1 MKYFSII
8 TVENAY
14 KNISTRTNNKFWG
27 ILAITSSVGSLV
39 TPQRVYSLDIDN
51 VSNLLEKQFC
61 LVEKPK
67 NYTRGAQWN
76 VIFSKN
82 WAEYISEKL
91 LRTSPNIY
99 DVLVW
104 YFRREIF
111 EDTITKQQ
119 LVAKF
124 LEETNIST
132 EFAKKLFTFDDRD
145 LEFADNKY
153 SESLLLGI
161 LNKLCN
167 NTTTY
172 TTVTAEK
179 SFVAA
184 NAGELS
190 RAPFVQTLYAGQG
203 AQECMILTQ
212 FDFNEYYG
220 DVVNKKTSGLM
231 PDNQSSATNDTY
243 ISLLTALRTKPFM
256 LLAGISGTGKSRLV
270 KELAFMTCLKDVEDP
285 DEGIMIN
292 AQKDPTSPFNYCHV
306 EVKPNWHDS
315 SELLGYYNAL
325 DGIYELTPFIRFVYR
340 AIRFP
345 EMPFFVCLDEMNL
358 APVEQY
364 FAEYLSALE
373 TRTLTKEGIVSA
385 PLLEQSIFNGV
396 DITKYKQPSDVFVVG
411 YLKENGLKLPNNLYV
426 VGTVNMDDTT
436 HQFSRKVID
445 RAFTLEMNG
454 GDLTEM
460 FSQKNTDALKYRT
473 DVVPLEALQSNFIHA
488 SEIFEDGS
496 PYLKYEQTIKE
507 SVPSYLNAINNKLAN
522 TPFQVSYRVQNELIL
537 YLAYL
542 IQQNNFPDD
551 IEALI
556 KEAVLA
562 VLMEKILPR
571 VQGDDKLLGR
581 GKDKDV
587 FTELTEYVEQN
598 LIIKEHTEDDT
609 EVVSGSELYRKVI
622 NKLDQM
628 HKRLESS
635 YFANF
640 F

>member
-1 MKYFSII
+1 M
-8 TVENAY
+8 
-14 KNISTRTNNKFWG
+14 
-27 ILAITSSVGSLV
+27 ILNLGSLAFNANLAGEGGNPAWGTELGQGEGYKFV
-39 TPQRVYSLDIDN
+39 FEDMSDFFTGMVYSSIPDIDKVYCPLGKGGNQRADYDFVVASLFKN
-51 VSNLLEKQFC
+51 VFVNGKRVQGARFILLIVKKIHGDHHVGRRTIKYNPRMTYRGEAINDDCYHKI
-61 LVEKPK
+61 VETMGWSDEAAWFVHEINIK
-67 NYTRGAQWN
+67 NQDELH
-76 VIFSKN
+76 FS
-82 WAEYISEKL
+82 AY
-91 LRTSPNIY
+91 
-99 DVLVW
+99 
-104 YFRREIF
+104 
-111 EDTITKQQ
+111 
-119 LVAKF
+119 
-124 LEETNIST
+124 
-132 EFAKKLFTFDDRD
+132 
-145 LEFADNKY
+145 
-153 SESLLLGI
+153 LLGDAPI
-161 LNKLCN
+161 AYSSTDERKRQ
-167 NTTTY
+167 
-172 TTVTAEK
+172 
-179 SFVAA
+179 F
-184 NAGELS
+184 LS
-190 RAPFVQTLYAGQG
+190 RLPKRGNYSNGQNSDRWSALDG
-203 AQECMILTQ
+203 VN
-212 FDFNEYYG
+212 FDSCKSHSN
-220 DVVNKKTSGLM
+220 
-231 PDNQSSATNDTY
+231 
-243 ISLLTALRTKPFM
+243 ILTALRTKPFM

-270 KELAFMTCLKDVEDP
+270 KELAFMTCLKNVEDP
-285 DEGIMIN
+285 DEGIVID
-292 AQKDPTSPFNYCHV
+292 AHKDTTTPFNYCHI

-373 TRTLTKEGIVSA
+373 TRTLTAEGIVSA

-396 DITKYKQPSDVFVVG
+396 DIAKYKQPSDILVVG

-445 RAFTLEMNG
+445 RAFTVEMNG

-460 FSQKNTDALKYRT
+460 FSQKNTDALKYRSDA
-473 DVVPLEALQSNFIHA
+473 DVVPLDAIKSCFIHA
-488 SEIFEDGS
+488 AEMFEDGS
-496 PYLKYEQTIKE
+496 PFLKYEDYIKKE
-507 SVPSYLNAINNKLAN
+507 VPQYLNAINARLAN

-551 IEALI
+551 IDALT

-587 FTELTEYVEQN
+587 FTELKEYVEKA
-598 LIIKEHTEDDT
+598 LLVKEETEDKT
-609 EVVSGSELYRKVI
+609 ELVHGSDLYRQVTD
-622 NKLDQM
+622 KLEQM
-628 HKRLESS
+628 HMRLENS

>member
-1 MKYFSII
+1 MNNLYVCKVTATQASKQIDIPKSIAASFFE
-8 TVENAY
+8 V
-14 KNISTRTNNKFWG
+14 
-27 ILAITSSVGSLV
+27 
-39 TPQRVYSLDIDN
+39 PQDVLDGRGNTTINVYHR
-51 VSNLLEKQFC
+51 SNL
-61 LVEKPK
+61 
-67 NYTRGAQWN
+67 TRFEQIEIQGARN
-76 VIFSKN
+76 VRFST
-82 WAEYISEKL
+82 KL
-91 LRTSPNIY
+91 NTFLADNG
-99 DVLVW
+99 DN
-104 YFRREIF
+104 
-111 EDTITKQQ
+111 
-119 LVAKF
+119 
-124 LEETNIST
+124 LEEGDMLIVDKVGKSYRVGAIKKDTAKYEVLKEFFDEGEIHMLLAADFGTFAEDAKDSIKSHSNI
-132 EFAKKLFTFDDRD
+132 
-145 LEFADNKY
+145 
-153 SESLLLGI
+153 
-161 LNKLCN
+161 
-167 NTTTY
+167 
-172 TTVTAEK
+172 
-179 SFVAA
+179 
-184 NAGELS
+184 
-190 RAPFVQTLYAGQG
+190 
-203 AQECMILTQ
+203 
-212 FDFNEYYG
+212 
-220 DVVNKKTSGLM
+220 
-231 PDNQSSATNDTY
+231 
-243 ISLLTALRTKPFM
+243 LTALRTKPFM

-445 RAFTLEMNG
+445 RAFTVEMNG

-473 DVVPLEALQSNFIHA
+473 DVVPLEAIQSCFIHA
-488 SEIFEDGS
+488 AEIFEDGS
-496 PYLKYEQTIKE
+496 PFLKYEDYIKKE
-507 SVPSYLNAINNKLAN
+507 VPQYLNDINKFLKD

-542 IQQNNFPDD
+542 VHQNNFPDD
-551 IEALI
+551 IEALT

-587 FTELTEYVEQN
+587 FTELKEYVEKA
-598 LIIKEHTEDDT
+598 LLVKEETEDKT
-609 EVVSGSELYRKVI
+609 ELVHGSDLYRQVTD
-622 NKLDQM
+622 KLEQM
-628 HKRLESS
+628 HMRLENS

>member
-1 MKYFSII
+1 MNNLYLRKITANQAAGNQIDIPKTIAISFFEVSQDVIDGKKNLPINVCHRSDLTKFVQIEIQGATNPRFSKKLNTFLEDKGTAIE
-8 TVENAY
+8 END
-14 KNISTRTNNKFWG
+14 
-27 ILAITSSVGSLV
+27 LLV
-39 TPQRVYSLDIDN
+39 
-51 VSNLLEKQFC
+51 
-61 LVEKPK
+61 VEKIGK
-67 NYTRGAQWN
+67 S
-76 VIFSKN
+76 FSVALIKKDTDKY
-82 WAEYISEKL
+82 AVLDEFFDKGEKHML
-91 LRTSPNIY
+91 LTA
-99 DVLVW
+99 D
-104 YFRREIF
+104 F
-111 EDTITKQQ
+111 ES
-119 LVAKF
+119 F
-124 LEETNIST
+124 SEETKNLIKSHNNI
-132 EFAKKLFTFDDRD
+132 
-145 LEFADNKY
+145 
-153 SESLLLGI
+153 
-161 LNKLCN
+161 
-167 NTTTY
+167 
-172 TTVTAEK
+172 
-179 SFVAA
+179 
-184 NAGELS
+184 
-190 RAPFVQTLYAGQG
+190 
-203 AQECMILTQ
+203 
-212 FDFNEYYG
+212 
-220 DVVNKKTSGLM
+220 
-231 PDNQSSATNDTY
+231 
-243 ISLLTALRTKPFM
+243 LTALRTKPFM
-256 LLAGISGTGKSRLV
+256 LLAGISGTGKSRLI

-285 DEGIMIN
+285 DGGIIIN
-292 AQKDPTSPFNYCHV
+292 AQEDATTPFNYCLV

-325 DGIYELTPFIRFVYR
+325 ESKYELTPFIRFVYR

-385 PLLEQSIFNGV
+385 PLLDSSLFNGV
-396 DITKYKQPSDVFVVG
+396 NISKYDAADTLVIG

-445 RAFTLEMNG
+445 RAFTIEMNG
-454 GDLTEM
+454 GDLVEM
-460 FSQKNTDALKYRT
+460 FSDKNSNALKYRNNN
-473 DVVPLEALQSNFIHA
+473 DVVPLDAIKSLFVQA
-488 SEIFEDGS
+488 SEMFEAGS

-507 SVPSYLNAINNKLAN
+507 SVPSYLNAINTCLKD

-551 IEALI
+551 IEALT

-587 FTELTEYVEQN
+587 FTELSDYVEKN
-598 LIIKEHTEDDT
+598 LLLKEQGEDNT
-609 EVVSGSELYRKVI
+609 EVVSGSELYRQVTD
-622 NKLDQM
+622 KLDQM
-628 HKRLESS
+628 HKRLENS